1 MAKLRHNEVRVGP
14 QGRLVIP
21 ANVRRAM
28 DIVPG
33 EILLVEIKDGQ
44 LVFEKPSQVMARLKK
59 TFKNVPA
66 NVSLADELIAE
77 RREEAH
83 RESEE

>member
-1 MAKLRHNEVRVGP
+1 M
-14 QGRLVIP
+14 VIP

-66 NVSLADELIAE
+66 NISLADELIAE